1 MNKEQIQ
8 KGDFLFGIYGKS
20 RVIDINGNSIYLEDH
35 TVVNVNSVH
44 PVVITEDI
52 LKESGYTQSEKR
64 ETEWYKEYEKE
75 DTDQVFKISI
85 TLNDE
90 YDDVRILKIQT
101 RYAQE
106 KKYEHGIV
114 TNVKHLHNLQHILS
128 SFDLKETFDYE

>member
-1 MNKEQIQ
+1 MNKDLII
-8 KGDFLFGIYGKS
+8 KGDFVNGAYGMS
-20 RVIDINGNSIYLEDH
+20 RVVDVSGNTLYLEDR
-35 TVVNVNSVH
+35 TVVNINSVH

-52 LKESGYTQSEKR
+52 LKESGYAQSEKR
-64 ETEWYKEYEKE
+64 ETEWYKEYAKE

-85 TLNDE
+85 TLNEE

-101 RYAQE
+101 RYVQE

-114 TNVKHLHNLQHILS
+114 TNVKYLHNLQHILS